1 MHLDT
6 APYILSSELAVV
18 CIQEG
23 EKRIRLHIEVLQGE
37 VGTRSPISTPTRESP
52 FLSPSEVVV
61 SLVVIVI
68 YYYYYK
74 SEIVAVFAQKFCMK
88 YCVIF
93 LCFII

>member
-37 VGTRSPISTPTRESP
+37 GRTRSPIYTPTRESP
-52 FLSPSEVVV
+52 FLSPSEV
-61 SLVVIVI
+61 VI